1 MMLSSIASFVSI
13 RSLLDNNDLVNH
25 TPKVISNLNEAAA
38 QTLEIQTSM
47 QGFLVNSND
56 NFLKVFEEAK
66 RNTNAYFEKVEQVL
80 FI

>member
-1 MMLSSIASFVSI
+1 M
-13 RSLLDNNDLVNH
+13 
-25 TPKVISNLNEAAA
+25 NEAAA

-66 RNTNAYFEKVEQVL
+66 RNTNAYFEKVEQV
-80 FI
+80 

>member
-25 TPKVISNLNEAAA
+25 TQKVIYNLNEAAA
-38 QTLEIQTSM
+38 QMLETQTSM
-47 QGFLVNSND
+47 QGFLVNSNE
-56 NFLKVFEEAK
+56 NFLKDFEEAK